1 MSLATPLSR
10 DLGIDVPIF
19 AFTYQP
25 EVAAAVSRN
34 GGLGVLGAVRF
45 SPEELA
51 EALDY
56 MDAECAGRPYGV
68 DIVMPASS
76 EKVDAAQVSELL
88 TKLEEMIPQEHRDFI
103 ERVLDEHGVPQLP
116 DGEEVPRG
124 LLGWTDATARPQVE
138 IALSRDIALLA
149 NALGP
154 PPKDIVDMAHERGV
168 KVAAL
173 VGRVDQ
179 AVKQREQGVDIVVA
193 QGTEAGGHSGEIA
206 TMVLVPEV
214 VEALSPA
221 PVLAAGGIGRGSQV
235 AAALALGAQGVWTG
249 SLWLTT
255 TEHELQE
262 ALRTKLFAATS
273 RDTVRSRSLTGKPA
287 RQLRTAW
294 TEAWEDPANPDP
306 LGMPLQYLLTS
317 EAQHRIR
324 VSGKEELLG
333 IPVGQIIGSVTQIR
347 PVAEVVRTLM
357 ADAERT
363 ISQLAQL
370 TAQEVTA

>member
-1 MSLATPLSR
+1 MLRTRLSQEF
-10 DLGIDVPIF
+10 GIEHPIF

-45 SPEELA
+45 SPDELA

-56 MDAECAGRPYGV
+56 MDRETAGRPYGV
-68 DIVMPASS
+68 DVVMPASS
-76 EKVDAAQVSELL
+76 ETVDADQVPEILAQ
-88 TKLEEMIPQEHRDFI
+88 LEKMIPQEHRDFI
-103 ERVLDEHGVPQLP
+103 ERVLEEHDVAALP
-116 DGEEVPRG
+116 EGEDVPRG

-138 IALSRDIALLA
+138 IALSHRIALLA

-154 PPKDIVDMAHERGV
+154 PPRDIVDQAHERDV
-168 KVAAL
+168 PVAAL

-179 AVKQREQGVDIVVA
+179 ALKQRDQGVDIVVA

-214 VEALSPA
+214 VEALAPA

-249 SLWLTT
+249 SVWLTT
-255 TEHELQE
+255 AEHELQE
-262 ALRTKLFAATS
+262 ALRTKLLAASS

-333 IPVGQIIGSVTQIR
+333 MPVGQIIGSVREMR
-347 PVAEVVRTLM
+347 PVADVLRSLVTDAAATIAALQSYTPTEVP
-357 ADAERT
+357 
-363 ISQLAQL
+363 S
-370 TAQEVTA
+370 

>member
-1 MSLATPLSR
+1 MLRTPLAR
-10 DLGIDVPIF
+10 DLGIEHPIF

-34 GGLGVLGAVRF
+34 GGMGVLGAVRF

-56 MDAECAGRPYGV
+56 MDRETAGNPYGV

-76 EKVDAAQVSELL
+76 HKVDATQVPDILRQ
-88 TKLEEMIPQEHRDFI
+88 LEEMIPQEHRDFI
-103 ERVLDEHGVPQLP
+103 ERVLDEHGVGPLPQ
-116 DGEEVPRG
+116 GEEVPRG

-138 IALSRDIALLA
+138 IALSHDIALLA

-154 PPKDIVDMAHERGV
+154 PPRDIVDHAHERDV
-168 KVAAL
+168 QVAAL

-179 AVKQREQGVDIVVA
+179 AVKQRDQGVDIVVA

-214 VEALSPA
+214 VEALAPA

-235 AAALALGAQGVWTG
+235 AAALALGAVGVWTG
-249 SLWLTT
+249 SVWLTT
-255 TEHELQE
+255 AEHELQE
-262 ALRTKLFAATS
+262 ALRAKLLAATS

-294 TEAWEDPANPDP
+294 TEAWEDPNNPDP

-333 IPVGQIIGSVTQIR
+333 MPVGQIIGSVGEVR
-347 PVAEVVRTLM
+347 PVAEVMQSLVRG
-357 ADAERT
+357 AAAT
-363 ISQLAQL
+363 ITSLQSHVPS
-370 TAQEVTA
+370 EVSS

>member
-1 MSLATPLSR
+1 MLRTPLAAEI
-10 DLGIDVPIF
+10 GIEHPIF

-56 MDAECAGRPYGV
+56 MDRETGGKPYGV
-68 DIVMPASS
+68 DVVMPASS
-76 EKVDAAQVSELL
+76 ETVDAAEVPEILRQ
-88 TKLEEMIPQEHRDFI
+88 LEAMIPQEHRDFI

-116 DGEEVPRG
+116 EGEEVPRG

-138 IALSRDIALLA
+138 IALSHDIALLA

-154 PPKDIVDMAHERGV
+154 PPRDIVDQAHERDV
-168 KVAAL
+168 RVAAL

-179 AVKQREQGVDIVVA
+179 ALKQREQGVDIVVA

-214 VEALSPA
+214 VEALAPA

-235 AAALALGAQGVWTG
+235 AAALALGAAGVWTG

-255 TEHELQE
+255 AEHELQD
-262 ALRTKLFAATS
+262 ALRQKLLAASS

-294 TEAWEDPANPDP
+294 TEAWEDPNNPDP

-333 IPVGQIIGSVTQIR
+333 MPVGQIIGSVKEMR
-347 PVAEVVRTLM
+347 PVADVLQSLVNDAAKTIEQLQSLTPSEV
-357 ADAERT
+357 
-363 ISQLAQL
+363 SS
-370 TAQEVTA
+370 

>member
-1 MSLATPLSR
+1 VIRTDLSAT
-10 DLGIDVPIF
+10 LGIDVPIF

-25 EVAAAVSRN
+25 EVAAAVTRN

-45 SPEELA
+45 SPDELA
-51 EALDY
+51 EALAY
-56 MDAECAGRPYGV
+56 MDRECAGRPYGV
-68 DIVMPASS
+68 DVVMPASS
-76 EKVDAAQVSELL
+76 EQVDAADLPDIL
-88 TKLEEMIPQEHRDFI
+88 AKLEQMIPAEHRDFI
-103 ERVLDEHGVPQLP
+103 ERVLDTHGVPPLP
-116 DGEEVPRG
+116 EGEEVPRG

-138 IALSRDIALLA
+138 IALSHPIALLA

-154 PPKDIVDMAHERGV
+154 PPRDIVDAAHERDV
-168 KVAAL
+168 QVAAL
-173 VGRVDQ
+173 VGRFDQ

-214 VEALSPA
+214 VEALAPA

-255 TEHELQE
+255 AEHELQA
-262 ALRTKLFAATS
+262 ALRAKLLAAGS
-273 RDTVRSRSLTGKPA
+273 RDTVRSRSMTGKPA

-294 TEAWEDPANPDP
+294 TDAWDDPANPDP
-306 LGMPLQYLLTS
+306 LGMPLQYLLTAD
-317 EAQHRIR
+317 AQHRIR

-333 IPVGQIIGSVTQIR
+333 MPVGQIIGSVTEVR
-347 PVAEVVRTLM
+347 PVAEVMRSLV
-357 ADAERT
+357 ADAEDAITRLT
-363 ISQLAQL
+363 RL
-370 TAQEVTA
+370 TATEVSA

>member
-1 MSLATPLSR
+1 VIRTDLSAT
-10 DLGIDVPIF
+10 LGIDVPVF

-25 EVAAAVSRN
+25 EVAAAVTRN

-45 SPEELA
+45 SPDELA
-51 EALDY
+51 EALAY
-56 MDAECAGRPYGV
+56 MDRECAGRPYGV
-68 DIVMPASS
+68 DVVMPASS
-76 EKVDAAQVSELL
+76 EQVDAADLPDIL
-88 TKLEEMIPQEHRDFI
+88 AKLEQMIPAEHRDFI
-103 ERVLDEHGVPQLP
+103 ERVLDTHGVPPLP
-116 DGEEVPRG
+116 EGEEVPRG

-138 IALSRDIALLA
+138 IALSHPIALLA

-154 PPKDIVDMAHERGV
+154 PPRDIVDAAHERDV
-168 KVAAL
+168 QVAAL

-214 VEALSPA
+214 VEALAPA

-255 TEHELQE
+255 AEHELQA
-262 ALRTKLFAATS
+262 ALRAKLLAAGS
-273 RDTVRSRSLTGKPA
+273 RDTVRSRSMTGKPA

-294 TEAWEDPANPDP
+294 TDAWDDPANPDP
-306 LGMPLQYLLTS
+306 LGMPLQYLLTAD
-317 EAQHRIR
+317 AQHRIR

-333 IPVGQIIGSVTQIR
+333 MPVGQIIGSVTEVR
-347 PVAEVVRTLM
+347 PVAEVMRSLV
-357 ADAERT
+357 ADAEDAITR
-363 ISQLAQL
+363 L
-370 TAQEVTA
+370 TSLTTTEVSA

>member
-1 MSLATPLSR
+1 MLRTPLAR
-10 DLGIDVPIF
+10 ELGIEHPIF

-56 MDAECAGRPYGV
+56 MDRETGGAPYGV
-68 DIVMPASS
+68 DVVMPASS
-76 EKVDAAQVSELL
+76 EKVDATQVPEI
-88 TKLEEMIPQEHRDFI
+88 LEQLEKMIPQEHRDFI
-103 ERVLDEHGVPQLP
+103 EQVLDQHGVPQLP

-138 IALSRDIALLA
+138 IALSHDIALLA

-154 PPKDIVDMAHERGV
+154 PPRDIVDQAHERGV
-168 KVAAL
+168 QVAAL

-214 VEALSPA
+214 AEALAPA

-235 AAALALGAQGVWTG
+235 AAALALGAAGVWTG
-249 SLWLTT
+249 SVWLTT

-262 ALRTKLFAATS
+262 ALRAKLLAASS

-294 TEAWEDPANPDP
+294 TDAWEDPENPDP

-333 IPVGQIIGSVTQIR
+333 MPVGQIIGSVTQSR
-347 PVAEVVRTLM
+347 PVADVMRSLIEDAAATIANLQTL
-357 ADAERT
+357 T
-363 ISQLAQL
+363 PTQ
-370 TAQEVTA
+370 VTS

>member
-1 MSLATPLSR
+1 MLRTPLAR
-10 DLGIDVPIF
+10 DLGIDHPIF

-45 SPEELA
+45 SPDELA
-51 EALDY
+51 EALAF
-56 MDAECAGRPYGV
+56 MDREAGGHPYGV

-76 EKVDAAQVSELL
+76 EQVDATQVPEI
-88 TKLEEMIPQEHRDFI
+88 LEQLEAMIPSEHRAFI
-103 ERVLDEHGVPQLP
+103 ERVLDEHGVDPLP
-116 DGEEVPRG
+116 AGEEVPRG

-138 IALSRDIALLA
+138 IALSHDIALLA

-154 PPKDIVDMAHERGV
+154 PPRDIVDEAHAKGV
-168 KVAAL
+168 PVAAL

-179 AVKQREQGVDIVVA
+179 ARKQQEHGVDIVVA

-214 VEALSPA
+214 VEALAPA

-235 AAALALGAQGVWTG
+235 AAALALGAAGVWTG

-255 TEHELQE
+255 AEHELQE
-262 ALRTKLFAATS
+262 ALRAKLLGAAS

-294 TEAWEDPANPDP
+294 TDAWEDPANPDP

-324 VSGKEELLG
+324 ISGREELLG
-333 IPVGQIIGSVTQIR
+333 IPVGQIIGSVREVR
-347 PVAEVVRTLM
+347 PVADVMRSLV
-357 ADAERT
+357 ADAAAT
-363 ISQLAQL
+363 ISALQSLVPS
-370 TAQEVTA
+370 EVSS

>member
-1 MSLATPLSR
+1 MLHTPLAR
-10 DLGIDVPIF
+10 ELGIEHPIF

-45 SPEELA
+45 SPGELA

-56 MDAECAGRPYGV
+56 MDRETGGRPYGV
-68 DIVMPASS
+68 DVVMPASS
-76 EKVDAAQVSELL
+76 EEVDADQVPEILAQ
-88 TKLEEMIPQEHRDFI
+88 LERMIPQEHRDFI
-103 ERVLDEHGVPQLP
+103 ERVLDEHKVGPLP
-116 DGEEVPRG
+116 EGEQVPRG

-138 IALSRDIALLA
+138 IALSHNIALLA

-154 PPKDIVDMAHERGV
+154 PPRDIVDQAHDCDV
-168 KVAAL
+168 PVAAL

-179 AVKQREQGVDIVVA
+179 ALKQRDQGVDIVVA

-214 VEALSPA
+214 VEALAPS
-221 PVLAAGGIGRGSQV
+221 PVLAAGGIGRGTQV

-249 SLWLTT
+249 SVWLTT
-255 TEHELQE
+255 AEHELQE
-262 ALRTKLFAATS
+262 ALRSKLLAASS

-294 TEAWEDPANPDP
+294 TDAWEDPANPDP

-333 IPVGQIIGSVTQIR
+333 IPVGQIIGSVTATR
-347 PVAEVVRTLM
+347 PVAEVMQSLVHDAVTTIKSLQTL
-357 ADAERT
+357 T
-363 ISQLAQL
+363 TS
-370 TAQEVTA
+370 EVAS

>member
-1 MSLATPLSR
+1 MLRTPLAKE
-10 DLGIDVPIF
+10 LGIEHPVF

-34 GGLGVLGAVRF
+34 GGMGVLGAVRF

-56 MDAECAGRPYGV
+56 MDRETAGKPYGV

-76 EKVDAAQVSELL
+76 EKINATQVPEILQQ
-88 TKLEEMIPQEHRDFI
+88 LEQMIPQEHRDFI
-103 ERVLDEHGVPQLP
+103 EQVLDEHGVPALP
-116 DGEEVPRG
+116 EDEEVPRG

-138 IALSRDIALLA
+138 IALSHKIALLA

-154 PPKDIVDMAHERGV
+154 PPQDIVDEAHDRGV
-168 KVAAL
+168 PVAAL

-235 AAALALGAQGVWTG
+235 AAALALGAAGVWTG

-262 ALRTKLFAATS
+262 ALRAKLLAASS

-294 TEAWEDPANPDP
+294 TDAWEDPANPDP

-333 IPVGQIIGSVTQIR
+333 MPVGQIIGSVREMR
-347 PVAEVVRTLM
+347 PVADVLHSLVTDAAATIAGLQAFTPSEVP
-357 ADAERT
+357 
-363 ISQLAQL
+363 S
-370 TAQEVTA
+370 

>member
-1 MSLATPLSR
+1 MSLGTPLSR
-10 DLGIDVPIF
+10 EMGLEHPVF

-34 GGLGVLGAVRF
+34 GGMGVLGAVRF
-45 SPEELA
+45 SPQELA

-56 MDAECAGRPYGV
+56 MDRETAGRPYGV

-76 EKVDAAQVSELL
+76 HEVDAAQVPEILA
-88 TKLEEMIPQEHRDFI
+88 KLEEMIPQEHRDFI

-116 DGEEVPRG
+116 EGEEVPRG

-138 IALSRDIALLA
+138 IALSHPIALLA

-154 PPKDIVDMAHERGV
+154 PPRDIVDQAHEHGV

-173 VGRVDQ
+173 VGRTDQ
-179 AVKQREQGVDIVVA
+179 ALRQREQGVDIVVA
-193 QGTEAGGHSGEIA
+193 QGYEAGGHTGDVA

-214 VEALSPA
+214 VEAIAPA
-221 PVLAAGGIGRGSQV
+221 PVLAAGGIGRGSQL
-235 AAALALGAQGVWTG
+235 AAALALGAQGAWTG

-255 TEHELQE
+255 VEHELQE
-262 ALRTKLFAATS
+262 QLRTKLLAATS
-273 RDTVRSRSLTGKPA
+273 SDTVRSRSLTGKPA

-294 TEAWEDPANPDP
+294 TEAWEDPSSPDP

-324 VSGKEELLG
+324 ISGKEELLG
-333 IPVGQIIGSVTQIR
+333 MPVGQIIGSVTQAR
-347 PVAEVVRTLM
+347 PVADVLAGLV
-357 ADAERT
+357 ADAQKT
-363 ISQLAQL
+363 IANLSQVA
-370 TAQEVTA
+370 AQEVSA

>member
-1 MSLATPLSR
+1 MLRTPLSR
-10 DLGIDVPIF
+10 ELGIEHPLF

-45 SPEELA
+45 SPDELS

-56 MDAECAGRPYGV
+56 MDKETGGRPYGV
-68 DIVMPASS
+68 DVVMPASS
-76 EKVDAAQVSELL
+76 EKVDADQVSEIL
-88 TKLEEMIPQEHRDFI
+88 TKLTEMIPQEHRDFI
-103 ERVLDEHGVPQLP
+103 ERVLDEHGVPPLP
-116 DGEEVPRG
+116 QGEEVPRG

-154 PPKDIVDMAHERGV
+154 PPQDIVDQAHERGV

-179 AVKQREQGVDIVVA
+179 AIKQREQGVDIVVA

-214 VEALSPA
+214 VEALAPA
-221 PVLAAGGIGRGSQV
+221 PVLAAGGIGRGNQV
-235 AAALALGAQGVWTG
+235 AAALALGAAGVWTG

-255 TEHELQE
+255 AEHELQE
-262 ALRTKLFAATS
+262 ALRAKLFAASS

-294 TEAWEDPANPDP
+294 TDAWEDPANPDP
-306 LGMPLQYLLTS
+306 LAMPLQYLLTS

-324 VSGKEELLG
+324 ISGKEDLLG
-333 IPVGQIIGSVTQIR
+333 IPVGQIIGSVRGTR
-347 PVAEVVRTLM
+347 PVADVMQSLV
-357 ADAERT
+357 ADAAAA
-363 ISQLAQL
+363 ISQLQSFVGA
-370 TAQEVTA
+370 EVAS

>member
-1 MSLATPLSR
+1 MLRTPLAR
-10 DLGIDVPIF
+10 ELGIDHPIF

-45 SPEELA
+45 SPDELA

-56 MDAECAGRPYGV
+56 MDRETCGNPSGV
-68 DIVMPASS
+68 DVVMPASS
-76 EKVDAAQVSELL
+76 EKVDAEAVPEILAQ
-88 TKLEEMIPQEHRDFI
+88 LEQMIPQEHRDFI
-103 ERVLDEHGVPQLP
+103 EQVLDEHGVPALP
-116 DGEEVPRG
+116 EGEEVPRG

-138 IALSRDIALLA
+138 IALSHDIALLA

-154 PPKDIVDMAHERGV
+154 PPRDIVGQAHERDV
-168 KVAAL
+168 QVAAL
-173 VGRVDQ
+173 VGRTDQ
-179 AVKQREQGVDIVVA
+179 ALKQRDQGVDIVVA

-214 VEALSPA
+214 VEALAPA

-255 TEHELQE
+255 AEHELQE
-262 ALRTKLFAATS
+262 ALRAKLLAASS

-294 TEAWEDPANPDP
+294 TEAWEDPDNPDP

-333 IPVGQIIGSVTQIR
+333 MPVGQIIGSVTAMR
-347 PVAEVVRTLM
+347 PVAEVMESLVR
-357 ADAERT
+357 DAVAT
-363 ISQLAQL
+363 IQSLQSHVS
-370 TAQEVTA
+370 TEVTA